1 MIVSVMLM
9 VSLFMIRLMVMLEMS
24 SGSFWCALVGCC
36 AFWCVFASDDA
47 SSVVLGGRTTVGR

>member
-1 MIVSVMLM
+1 M